1 MASLL
6 LVHTDS
12 SKHTHNALTLLFTC
26 SPNALEVYQPRLFIL
41 VCPICPYALLV
52 YLVCPICPY
61 ALLVYLVCPYV
72 HMRYKYIL
80 SVQYVHMLYEYVLL
94 VCSHAQMRYSISCLS
109 NMSICSISISCLSVH
124 TPKCAISIPTLTSG
138 KLTPCPAQV
147 TPEAYIAM

>member
-26 SPNALEVYQPRLFIL
+26 SPNALEVYQPRLFI
-41 VCPICPYALLV
+41 
-52 YLVCPICPY
+52 LVCPICPY

>member
-1 MASLL
+1 MSICAISISCLSNMSICSMSMSCL
-6 LVHTDS
+6 SVHTP
-12 SKHTHNALTLLFTC
+12 KCA
-26 SPNALEVYQPRLFIL
+26 I
-41 VCPICPYALLV
+41 V
-52 YLVCPICPY
+52 YLVCPICPCGSISISC
-61 ALLVYLVCPYV
+61 LSV
-72 HMRYKYIL
+72 HTPKCTISIPSL
-80 SVQYVHMLYEYVLL
+80 TVQYVHMLYKYILL